1 MPVLD
6 ASVALSWLFERE
18 SIAERKRSASVLDLL
33 EETPATVPALWQA
46 EILNGLLVGERR
58 KLLTPSQAAEYLAR
72 LGQLPIV
79 VDTVSPIARRDSVME
94 LGRRY
99 GLSAYDATYLELAIR
114 AGGPLATFDRY
125 LAKAATAAAIDV
137 R

>member
-18 SIAERKRSASVLDLL
+18 SMAERKRSVSVLDLL

-114 AGGPLATFDRY
+114 VGGPLATFDRY

>member
-18 SIAERKRSASVLDLL
+18 SMAERKRSVSVLDLL

-58 KLLTPSQAAEYLAR
+58 KLLTPSQAAEYIAR

-79 VDTVSPIARRDSVME
+79 VDTVSPIARWASPESFPARCRS
-94 LGRRY
+94 
-99 GLSAYDATYLELAIR
+99 
-114 AGGPLATFDRY
+114 
-125 LAKAATAAAIDV
+125 AAAPSALPWARSSWSILICASA
-137 R
+137 